1 LRAFERAIDIGIQV
15 LECDIWITKD
25 DKLVIMHGGDNG
37 ELPKSVLGQ
46 EGGPPEEREHDNTDF
61 IFNYTYVEI
70 QEHHKKTK
78 YFLESP

>member
-1 LRAFERAIDIGIQV
+1 
-15 LECDIWITKD
+15 
-25 DKLVIMHGGDNG
+25 MHGGDNG